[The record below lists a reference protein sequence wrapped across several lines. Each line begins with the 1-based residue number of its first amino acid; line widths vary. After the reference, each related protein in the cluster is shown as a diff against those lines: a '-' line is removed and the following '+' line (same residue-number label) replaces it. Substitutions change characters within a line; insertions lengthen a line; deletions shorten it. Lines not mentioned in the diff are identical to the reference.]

1 MNEMTKELH
10 ISLNMPS
17 MWIEKTELNKIEYL
31 RIEINNLSCQVNDLR
46 TSLKIH
52 KEIVHNLLVENGGN
66 QQFEVIEWIFNEM
79 QRIKEKYELVFEEK
93 QRLEANCLLLEQIN
107 DEIKFK
113 EKESEV
119 ILNSKI
125 KELNEAIERK
135 EFLFQLKEQKW
146 TCIEKVMVDYA
157 REDIKLQRM
166 LADLRYIWDD
176 VSTRRNVK
184 NVIQENEELKEII
197 EDKNRAIAILAQ
209 KLQETLTSSQSNEV
223 NYVSVKN

>member
-1 MNEMTKELH
+1 MESFILMDKYWISDTNSKIFKMEKGKYNEMTKELH

-17 MWIEKTELNKIEYL
+17 MWIEKTELNKMEYL
-31 RIEINNLSCQVNDLR
+31 RLDINNLTCQVNDLR

-52 KEIVHNLLVENGGN
+52 KEIVHNLLIENGGN

-79 QRIKEKYELVFEEK
+79 QRVKEKYDRVFEDK

-119 ILNSKI
+119 ILTQKI

-157 REDIKLQRM
+157 REDTRLQRM

-176 VSTRRNVK
+176 VSTRRNVT
-184 NVIQENEELKEII
+184 NVLQENEDLKETI
-197 EDKNRAIAILAQ
+197 ENQ
-209 KLQETLTSSQSNEV
+209 K
-223 NYVSVKN
+223 